1 MANLLKRD
9 SLHPYFERGS
19 DVVWDQF
26 TNATI
31 EVIDMNLED
40 GAPGYNWFT
49 NEESAPST
57 AIIYRGVAHMQVFRF
72 TLTMD
77 APVGSVDQVRSA
89 RFTINPLL
97 LSPEIDIRKGAQIR
111 VIECATNPSL
121 ETYHYIV
128 NSGLNSSHNFR
139 RTIECDVDMG
149 RVLPREPAAGGAGFG
164 QGGFGRGG
172 FGG

>member
-1 MANLLKRD
+1 MVNLLNRS
-9 SLHPYFERGS
+9 SLHPHFERGS
-19 DVVWDQF
+19 DIVWDQL

-31 EVIDMNLED
+31 EVLDMNLD
-40 GAPGYNWFT
+40 AGAVDYNWLT
-49 NEESAPST
+49 NEEHAP
-57 AIIYRGVAHMQVFRF
+57 APDVLYRGPAHMQVFRF

-89 RFTINPLL
+89 RFTINTALF
-97 LSPEIDIRKGAQIR
+97 SPEIDVRKGVQIR
-111 VIECATNPSL
+111 VIECAKNPSL

-149 RVLPREPAAGGAGFG
+149 RVLPREDAPVGAGFGALPFG
-164 QGGFGRGG
+164 QGGFGQ
-172 FGG
+172 